1 MPSDYS
7 DVDIIKFKDA
17 FMTSGEVIK
26 GNEDVEN
33 YLEKIAACKK
43 TRGWKNNVFIEVK
56 ENGDVIK
63 IKII

>member
-1 MPSDYS
+1 
-7 DVDIIKFKDA
+7 
-17 FMTSGEVIK
+17 MTSGEVIK